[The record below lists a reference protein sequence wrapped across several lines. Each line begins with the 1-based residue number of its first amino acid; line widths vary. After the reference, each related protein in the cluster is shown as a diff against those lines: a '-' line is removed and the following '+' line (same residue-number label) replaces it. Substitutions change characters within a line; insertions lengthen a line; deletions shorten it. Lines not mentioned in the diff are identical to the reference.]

1 MPPAHSACHALAI
14 SPVVFPVQLIQGMF
28 GCLPTVHIICIWL
41 QECKDK
47 NVYSGHQSQRNCTF
61 ISLKNENG
69 TEQSVARPEAVA
81 RVPAL
86 WDGRR
91 RRAVSQRQQFEHI
104 RNHILT
110 DGLGLSL
117 NTPSLSS
124 VSGHTGTNEPRKG
137 TSSTNECKPVQV
149 CRRGSARRAS
159 QNSWKKYS
167 SRQPTAAAPLQPIT
181 VSHRGDTP
189 CEFQTRVRA

>member
-1 MPPAHSACHALAI
+1 MRTAQSRVWLGQKQ
-14 SPVVFPVQLIQGMF
+14 SRGYQLYGM
-28 GCLPTVHIICIWL
+28 GGGGAQSHR
-41 QECKDK
+41 DK
-47 NVYSGHQSQRNCTF
+47 
-61 ISLKNENG
+61 
-69 TEQSVARPEAVA
+69 
-81 RVPAL
+81 
-86 WDGRR
+86 
-91 RRAVSQRQQFEHI
+91 QFEHI

-124 VSGHTGTNEPRKG
+124 VSG
-137 TSSTNECKPVQV
+137 SSTNECKPVQV
-149 CRRGSARRAS
+149 CQRGSARRAS

-189 CEFQTRVRA
+189 CEVQTRVRARRWQPSRVLLSNIGVPGTH